1 MSFLYTHKF
10 ENPTV
15 TGSYGFYV
23 SFNAKARLCTPA
35 NVSVCCEKGN
45 NVTMRYFVPV
55 QNTKFCLLITDDV
68 PKSIEFQSDVEIEFC
83 NICIEECTEPDNEK
97 ASLKT
102 GMFLIE
108 DFNHITL
115 DENGGIG
122 VGPCSDMVLHENLL
136 FTIGGGRLTCVD
148 IGDIENP
155 KILSYL
161 AIDPPLRQIALHP
174 DGNHVIIT
182 CRQNGMCIVD
192 VTNPEEMVLRTKY
205 DTIEFA
211 TGIVTEGS
219 YAFVSCRHF
228 GVEIIDIS
236 DVNNPRHVSIARCGE
251 AQSCKIHDGILYAGV
266 WGGCR
271 VDIIDVR
278 NPANPVPL
286 SKAILNGKGDGLSVC
301 TFDGKTY
308 LYAATGQHSQN
319 VPVETAFNDP
329 RYGQGNGLDIFD
341 VTDPTKPIWQSTT
354 KIDGRFYCPANDYWE
369 CEISK
374 APDGRIYAYFVNSH
388 NGVYALDVTDPKA
401 VKRLMNIDI
410 VVPKTSPRYRVWTHP
425 VRAVLYPYNQR
436 EFTKDVTGAVICL
449 DGYMLIAGVTTDL
462 HIYRNDALIFR
473 NLETSY
479 NGFEEKGSFY
489 EEKPEDIVA
498 SYSSAGQVYAVC
510 RKNNELFAAIGQKGI
525 ACLDAVT
532 LEQKYVIPTQGVC
545 MDCCVY
551 EDTLF
556 SAECEGGMGIYE
568 IKNDTLIEK
577 DRYISEYGV
586 IKSVKLSPKAK
597 YAVIQSNTQM
607 CLVLR
612 LSDKEV
618 VHAVKTT
625 SIMYFKNLCRSLVD
639 DRYMGACG
647 FHCETY
653 WFDFGKEDESD
664 SPILL
669 TNSDKN
675 MTFLIS
681 LVSMAG
687 GYDACNEYAVGVC
700 GHGEYV
706 AYKPS
711 VPGASYE
718 NMKPLIRKANT
729 CFNGKPSIYKDKIV
743 ITDRIE
749 GKIYIGSI
757 SSDGQITISRSLS
770 VNGNPDVALV
780 CDDGIFIPLGYE
792 GLGKISL

>member
-23 SFNAKARLCTPA
+23 SFNAKARFCTPA

-45 NVTMRYFVPV
+45 NVAMRYFVPV

-83 NICIEECTEPDNEK
+83 NICLEECTEPDNEK

-122 VGPCSDMVLHENLL
+122 VGPCCDMVLHENLL

-161 AIDPPLRQIALHP
+161 TIDAPLRQIALHP

-192 VTNPEEMVLRTKY
+192 VTNPEEMVLCTKY

-211 TGIVTEGS
+211 TGIVTEGK
-219 YAFVSCRHF
+219 YAFVSCRQF

-266 WGGCR
+266 WGGCS

-286 SKAILNGKGDGLSVC
+286 SKALLNGKGDGLSVC

-341 VTDPTKPIWQSTT
+341 VTDPTKPIWLSTT

-374 APDGRIYAYFVNSH
+374 TSDGRIYVYVTNTY
-388 NGVYALDVTDPKA
+388 NGIYIFDVTDPCA
-401 VKRLMNIDI
+401 VKRLESIDI
-410 VVPKTSPRYRVWTHP
+410 FIPKTSRLFKEWSHP
-425 VRAVLYPYNQR
+425 TRDVIFPYNQH
-436 EFTKDVTGAVICL
+436 EFSKDVIGAVICL
-449 DGYMLIAGVTTDL
+449 DGYMLIAGVTTGL
-462 HIYRNDALIFR
+462 HIYKNAYVVFK
-473 NLETSY
+473 NLEAKY
-479 NGFEEKGSFY
+479 DGFEEVGSFY
-489 EEKPEDIVA
+489 DTQPKEITAHYKNG
-498 SYSSAGQVYAVC
+498 GQIYGVC
-510 RKNNELFAAIGQKGI
+510 RHGDKVFAACGQKGI
-525 ACLDAVT
+525 ACLDASD
-532 LEQKYVIPTQGVC
+532 LSEKYTVAVKDVC
-545 MDCCVY
+545 MDCVIY
-551 EDTLF
+551 ENTLF
-556 SAECEGGMGIYE
+556 CAEGEGGVGIYE
-568 IKNDTLIEK
+568 ITQSGLTEK
-577 DRYISEYGV
+577 DRYIYEGTV
-586 IKSVKLSPKAK
+586 KSVRLSPKAK
-597 YAVIQSNTQM
+597 YMCIQCDSSLCKVI
-607 CLVLR
+607 R
-612 LSDKEV
+612 LSGKEC
-618 VHAVKTT
+618 VHTVK
-625 SIMYFKNLCRSLVD
+625 SGGIMYFKNLCNSLAGS
-639 DRYMGACG
+639 RYMGVYG
-647 FHCETY
+647 HSSFTF
-653 WFDFGKEDESD
+653 WFDFGKEDELDTPVLLSNGD
-664 SPILL
+664 S
-669 TNSDKN
+669 N
-675 MTFLIS
+675 MTFQTSIIS
-681 LVSMAG
+681 MQG
-687 GYDACNEYAVGVC
+687 GQEAF
-700 GHGEYV
+700 GEYV
-706 AYKPS
+706 LAVSDGGKYCMYKPAF
-711 VPGASYE
+711 PLLPFNRMNNLE
-718 NMKPLIRKANT
+718 MKTANT
-729 CFNGKPSIYKDKIV
+729 YFNGKPAIYGNKIV

-770 VNGNPDVALV
+770 VNGNPDISLI

-792 GLGKISL
+792 GLGKINL

>member
-1 MSFLYTHKF
+1 MSYSYLHKF
-10 ENPTV
+10 DKPKINADC
-15 TGSYGFYV
+15 GFYV
-23 SFNAKARLCTPA
+23 SFSAKAQVCSPVE
-35 NVSVCCEKGN
+35 VSVCCENEK

-55 QNTKFCLLITDDV
+55 QNTRICLLITGDI
-68 PKSIEFQSDVEIEFC
+68 PKSIELVSDYQIELRD
-83 NICIEECTEPDNEK
+83 ICLEECHEADAEK

-102 GMFLIE
+102 GMFLLE
-108 DFNHITL
+108 DFEKITL

-122 VGPCSDMVLHENLL
+122 IGPCCDMVLHENLL

-148 IGDIENP
+148 IEDIENP
-155 KILSYL
+155 QILSYL
-161 AIDPPLRQIALHP
+161 AINAPLRQIALHP
-174 DGNHVIIT
+174 DGKHVVIT

-192 VTNPEEMVLRTKY
+192 VTNPKNMVLRTKY
-205 DTIEFA
+205 DTVELA
-211 TGIVTEGS
+211 TGIVTEGD
-219 YAFVSCRHF
+219 YAFVSCRQF

-236 DVNNPRHVSIARCGE
+236 DVNNPRHVGIARCGE
-251 AQSCKIHDGILYAGV
+251 AQSCKIHNGILYAGV

-278 NPANPVPL
+278 NPANPVHL

-369 CEISK
+369 AEISK

-425 VRAVLYPYNQR
+425 VHAVLYPYNQR

-510 RKNNELFAAIGQKGI
+510 RKNNELFAACGQKGI

-586 IKSVKLSPKAK
+586 IKSIKLSPKAK

-625 SIMYFKNLCRSLVD
+625 AIMYFKNLCRSLVD
-639 DRYMGACG
+639 GRYMGACG
-647 FHCETY
+647 YHCETY
-653 WFDFGKEDESD
+653 WFDFGKEDELD
-664 SPILL
+664 IPILL

-687 GYDACNEYAVGVC
+687 GYDACDKYAVGIC
-700 GHGEYV
+700 GNGEYV
-706 AYKPS
+706 IYNPSKPCS
-711 VPGASYE
+711 SYE

-729 CFNGKPSIYKDKIV
+729 CFDGKPSICKDKIV

-749 GKIYIGSI
+749 GRIYIGHI
-757 SSDGQITISRSLS
+757 SDDLQITVDKKIC
-770 VNGNPDVALV
+770 VKGNPDVALIKDNSLYV
-780 CDDGIFIPLGYE
+780 PLGYE
-792 GLGKISL
+792 GLVRIVL